1 MAVTFTWIAV
11 LVILITS
18 VGLLLVRDW
27 RLSIIFLAV
36 QYLGMFILVL
46 QHWPLGMA
54 SVKVVAGWMAA
65 AILGMTRSGLPTQGF
80 DEESIWPRGRLFR
93 LFAAGVVGLIV
104 SAATPGVSTIM
115 ADAGFAVTSGSLLLI
130 GMGLLHL
137 GITVSI
143 LRVTIGLMTVLSG
156 FEILYSAV
164 EGSILVAALLAII
177 NLGLALAGSYL
188 LIASS
193 SSEAEEIESV

>member
-11 LVILITS
+11 LVILVTS

-80 DEESIWPRGRLFR
+80 EEESIWPRGRLFR

-193 SSEAEEIESV
+193 SSETEEAESV